1 MASGTIKG
9 TCDNTNYTLSC
20 EWSATANASTN
31 KSSVTATVYL
41 NAPSGWS
48 TDSNNWSCTINGTS
62 YSYSGVVGS
71 TKVKLGQKTWTV
83 SHNSDGSGSV
93 KISFSY
99 TNGLSSKGTYTTKT
113 GSGSATVTLDKIP
126 RVSSFSLNTTS
137 GTLPCNFTVTINK
150 ASSSFTHSVIYT
162 AVNGTNYTKADKTSG
177 TSVTVDCGIG
187 ECNAMPNSTSGNARI
202 TVITYNGSTEIGRTY
217 KDVKLY
223 VPSSVVPTVSIGM
236 TGNNNLGGV
245 SVAGKS
251 TITLSATAGG
261 SYNSTIKSYS
271 WTGSASGTSSSVT
284 TSKLGAGTHKAKCT
298 VTDSRGRT
306 ASSEVSFTF
315 YAYSNP
321 WCTISAFRANSSGG
335 SDPNGTNVRLKLNW
349 GITNVNNNNANQ
361 RKYSVYYKQSSS
373 SSWTA
378 LTVNGTK
385 YENVNLSGYAGPAN
399 SWDAGGGWST
409 TTAYD
414 VKFKV
419 TDSYGSAE
427 AVTNI
432 STINA
437 LLNIETTGVA
447 VGGVHQN
454 SGAKL
459 EVHGSARCIGNG
471 KSLAIGTGANDV
483 YVHNSNSGKYLQL
496 KDNGTLSYSDTP
508 ILMGTVTSSGNRFG
522 VYTMI
527 GDDGVMEVG
536 KYLDFHESD
545 GNTAD
550 FNMRLTSVGGS
561 LQCSGAIY
569 PNGHGTSRLGYA
581 AASGDEKACTY
592 IAGPANNWLRLKD
605 DGTMTWKGSPVL
617 YNNCPGSFT
626 VPDGSITVGRLDNT
640 TGRGFISRR
649 LEDNVGQAA
658 KLMLIGTGS
667 GYAAVVH
674 RNESVGYELSLMT
687 RATGGSSS
695 GVTSGEVV
703 PSVTNIA
710 NLGTSDRK
718 WKAVYASN
726 GTIQTSDA
734 RYKYILEDINSQKC
748 YDLIKGMNLY
758 GYSTLNKRIDEY
770 TSTTEISDELQSSS
784 NEDMNLHMGFMA
796 QDISDNE
803 LGKYLL
809 TKDDLHDDE
818 GKPNGEYIY
827 GVDNYAY
834 TTAVHGAL
842 KHEIELRDR
851 QIELLEQ
858 RIAKLEEM
866 LNQ

>member
-1 MASGTIKG
+1 MASGTITG
-9 TCDNTNYTLSC
+9 TCDNNSYYTLTC
-20 EWSATANASTN
+20 EWSSKANASTN

-41 NAPSGWS
+41 KSSSSSVS
-48 TDSNNWSCTINGTS
+48 TYSANWSCTINGTS
-62 YSYSGVVGS
+62 YSYSGTVSG

-83 SHNSDGSGSV
+83 NHNDTTGKANV

-99 TNGLSSKGTYTTKT
+99 TNTYQHTTYTTKS
-113 GSGSATVTLDKIP
+113 GSGSATVTLDTIP

-150 ASSSFTHSVIYT
+150 ATSSFTHSVIYT
-162 AVNGTNYTKADKTSG
+162 SVNGTNYTKADKTSG

-187 ECNAMPNSTSGNARI
+187 ECNAMPNSTSGNGKI
-202 TVITYNGSTEIGRTY
+202 TVITYNGSTEIGRTSQS
-217 KDVKLY
+217 VKLY
-223 VPSSVVPTVSIGM
+223 VPSSVKPTVSIGM

-251 TITLSATAGG
+251 TITLKATASG
-261 SYNSTIKSYS
+261 SYSSTIKSYS
-271 WTGSASGTSSSVT
+271 WSKAVSGTSSSVT
-284 TSKLGAGTHKAKCT
+284 TGKLGAGTYTAGCT

-306 ASSEVSFTF
+306 AYSEVSFTF

-335 SDPNGTNVRLKLNW
+335 SDPNGTYVRLKLNW

-378 LTVNGTK
+378 LTINGTK

-399 SWDAGGGWST
+399 SWDAGGGWAT

-496 KDNGTLSYSDTP
+496 KDNGTLSYSDSP
-508 ILMGTVTSSGNRFG
+508 ILMGTMTGSGNRWG
-522 VYTMI
+522 VWTNI
-527 GDDGVMEVG
+527 GGDGVMEVG

-550 FNMRLTSVGGS
+550 FNMRLSAVGGN
-561 LQCSGAIY
+561 LQCSGDIR
-569 PNGHGTSRLGYA
+569 PNGHSTARFGY
-581 AASGDEKACTY
+581 SSSEACTF
-592 IAGPANNWLRLKD
+592 IENGNNNWLRLCD
-605 DGTMTWKGSPVL
+605 DGTLKWRGYNVVHSNGTHSISGTLKTGSYSNSYQGVTFKRKTDAIGNYL
-617 YNNCPGSFT
+617 GKIGCSSIGSND
-626 VPDGSITVGRLDNT
+626 PST
-640 TGRGFISRR
+640 TIEIGTIADTSKDSYADYSRFSFSKNYF
-649 LEDNVGQAA
+649 LTHSDNVVN
-658 KLMLIGTGS
+658 I
-667 GYAAVVH
+667 
-674 RNESVGYELSLMT
+674 
-687 RATGGSSS
+687 GSS
-695 GVTSGEVV
+695 
-703 PSVTNIA
+703 NYHF
-710 NLGTSDRK
+710 
-718 WKAVYASN
+718 KAVYASN

-734 RYKYILEDINSQKC
+734 RYKYILESINSQKC
-748 YDLIKGMNLY
+748 YDMIKGMNIY
-758 GYSTLNKRIDEY
+758 GYSTLNKRIDQY
-770 TSTTEISDELQSSS
+770 VSTTEISDELQLSS

-796 QDISDNE
+796 QDIASNE

-809 TKDDLHDDE
+809 IKDKLNDE
-818 GKPNGEYIY
+818 DGNPTDEYIY
-827 GVDNYAY
+827 GIDNYAY
-834 TTAVHGAL
+834 TSAVHGAL

-851 QIELLEQ
+851 QIELLED